1 MRDRLAMVINR
12 ANSGVAVADME
23 STVGLPAVAHIR
35 SAGLHFVHSANAG
48 MTLIDKFPK
57 HQATQDFEHLANR
70 LVAAYSGAEPRR
82 ESVSLLKNLFGRKAI
97 AEA

>member
-1 MRDRLAMVINR
+1 VINR

-23 STVGLPAVAHIR
+23 STVGLPAIAHIR
-35 SAGLHFVHSANAG
+35 SAGLHFVHSANSG

-70 LVAAYSGAEPRR
+70 LVAAYSGAPAESRR
-82 ESVSLLKNLFGRKAI
+82 PSGNLLKGLFGRKAI

>member
-1 MRDRLAMVINR
+1 MVINR

-23 STVGLPAVAHIR
+23 STVGLPAIAHIR
-35 SAGLHFVHSANAG
+35 SAGLHFVHSANSG

-70 LVAAYSGAEPRR
+70 LVAAYAGAPAPNRKATG
-82 ESVSLLKNLFGRKAI
+82 SLLKGLFGRKAI
-97 AEA
+97 AGA